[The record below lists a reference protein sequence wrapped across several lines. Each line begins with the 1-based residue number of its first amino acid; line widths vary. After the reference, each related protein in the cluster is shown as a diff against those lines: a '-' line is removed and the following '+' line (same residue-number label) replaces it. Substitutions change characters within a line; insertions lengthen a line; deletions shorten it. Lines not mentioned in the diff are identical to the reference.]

1 MVPLAGFVARYPA
14 RRSRRRMTRDPRIMP
29 TANTPTAIDS
39 TTSSVRVLLPHKSE
53 ATLRQRGLTATGALP
68 PFCGDVFRS
77 PLPGHPLDRLAHRR
91 GLGHQRLELVPLQR
105 RHLGAGLRCP
115 DRGDGLAAV
124 QQFDLAKELPAAH
137 RGDDELAPPLPLDQH
152 FDLPFGD
159 QVEAVEHLP
168 PVDDY
173 RARRVLQRL

>member
-68 PFCGDVFRS
+68 PFRGNVLGGSF
-77 PLPGHPLDRLAHRR
+77 PGHALDRLAHRR
-91 GLGHQRLELVPLQR
+91 GLRHQGLKLIPLQR
-105 RHLGAGLRCP
+105 RHLHAGLGGGP
-115 DRGDGLAAV
+115 DRSDGLAAV
-124 QQFDLAKELPAAH
+124 QQFDLAEELPAPH
-137 RGDDELAPPLPLDQH
+137 RGDDELAP
-152 FDLPFGD
+152 
-159 QVEAVEHLP
+159 
-168 PVDDY
+168 
-173 RARRVLQRL
+173 